1 MKNSKIFQE
10 IFQNQSIGAN
20 SIALV
25 IFTLLMAFA
34 VGLFIYWVYKKTFRG
49 VMFSQNFALT
59 LILMT
64 TITAPVVLCIRNNVA
79 LSMGMVG
86 ALSIVR
92 FRTAVKDPLDIAY
105 MFWALT
111 MGILLGAGQFLLS
124 AIAVVGIAGVIF
136 VLRSV
141 IMNKGEDSYLLVVRA
156 DSEGEANAQKLLTR
170 VRYQQLKSKTV
181 TGSGIELTYEV
192 RVEKSEA
199 FLNKLLSLQGIKE
212 ASLVSYKADTL

>member
-1 MKNSKIFQE
+1 MKNSQLFQE

-25 IFTLLMAFA
+25 IFTLLMAFG

-49 VMFSQNFALT
+49 VMFSNNFALT

-92 FRTAVKDPLDIAY
+92 FRTAVKDPLDTAY

-111 MGILLGAGQFLLS
+111 MGILLGAGQFLLA
-124 AIAVVGIAGVIF
+124 AIAVVGIAVVIF
-136 VLRSV
+136 VLRS
-141 IMNKGEDSYLLVVRA
+141 MLSKGEDSYLLVMRVN
-156 DSEGEANAQKLLTR
+156 SQGEQNAQKLLTK
-170 VRYQQLKSKTV
+170 VRYQTLKSKTMNA
-181 TGSGIELTYEV
+181 SGIELTYEV

-199 FLNKLLSLQGIKE
+199 FLSKLLSLEGVKE
-212 ASLVSYKADTL
+212 ASLVSYKTETV